1 MYFLSIL
8 KHFSLKVKYFLHKNK
23 FHIDFNDIF
32 CISMFIYSRCQ
43 EKSGCYRMNANESHS
58 FYQFYRIVK
67 EILL

>member
-8 KHFSLKVKYFLHKNK
+8 KHFSLKVKYFMHKNK

-43 EKSGCYRMNANESHS
+43 EKSCLS
-58 FYQFYRIVK
+58 
-67 EILL
+67 